1 MATRHG
7 STVGKIRRPTEQWQP
22 RRSSQ
27 KFKPL
32 WTPPK
37 PGRLTGAPK
46 NIYSPQSNGASVT
59 AHKNRSPAAN
69 SLQKHTLAEVKSSV
83 APRLLTI
90 PFVEARTAFLDDNAR
105 VLPDPDHS
113 DDEERFVLLGL
124 SISVRVLVICHC
136 YRHGDEV
143 IHIISA
149 RRANREEIKQCQWRM
164 R

>member
-1 MATRHG
+1 MGAMRFEWDEQKSRSNQRKHG
-7 STVGKIRRPTEQWQP
+7 VS
-22 RRSSQ
+22 
-27 KFKPL
+27 
-32 WTPPK
+32 
-37 PGRLTGAPK
+37 
-46 NIYSPQSNGASVT
+46 
-59 AHKNRSPAAN
+59 
-69 SLQKHTLAEVKSSV
+69 
-83 APRLLTI
+83 
-90 PFVEARTAFLDDNAR
+90 FVEARTAFLDDNAR

-149 RRANREEIKQCQWRM
+149 RRADREEIKQYQWWM